1 MRMTRV
7 RGGGNAQG
15 KGRHVRV
22 DLSRT
27 AGRGHREASG
37 PRAPG
42 SQGWGW
48 QTLPLEQFPERAS
61 SLGLDHHVNSQPK
74 DSFYPPVIKNQ
85 LGSPARGWESGPSGT
100 GPAAPG
106 CVRPRCLH
114 ARGRADAGTRAS
126 GLESPRLLSRSL
138 TASRL
143 PTAHGRVGGQRV
155 GPGPTLTGFC
165 GPGSRSQIYPQR
177 FPRHERPR

>member
-114 ARGRADAGTRAS
+114 ARGRADTGTRAS
-126 GLESPRLLSRSL
+126 GLGEPAPALPFPDRVPSPHSPRKGWGPAGRTGADTHWILWTWEQKSNISTALSK
-138 TASRL
+138 A
-143 PTAHGRVGGQRV
+143 
-155 GPGPTLTGFC
+155 
-165 GPGSRSQIYPQR
+165 
-177 FPRHERPR
+177 